1 MSGGVGMKRL
11 TEAFSK
17 NAQVYMDVLKNP
29 SAYEPETVMMAI
41 NEVSNAMRY
50 IDVAQGLIPGAGK
63 LTNEL
68 QEQINTLKDA
78 VSIANVDNITANAFG
93 NYQFTEQLAQRLGN
107 ISFSEADFASA
118 GITDPAT
125 KEAILDLEQK
135 LQATANDRVDAT
147 DIMLG
152 KLDNVNF
159 DTERL
164 REVANDR
171 IEMIKVLQ
179 DIKNAIDSGNEISTS
194 IDNRQK
200 VQSLDDY

>member
-1 MSGGVGMKRL
+1 
-11 TEAFSK
+11 
-17 NAQVYMDVLKNP
+17 
-29 SAYEPETVMMAI
+29 
-41 NEVSNAMRY
+41 
-50 IDVAQGLIPGAGK
+50 
-63 LTNEL
+63 
-68 QEQINTLKDA
+68 
-78 VSIANVDNITANAFG
+78 
-93 NYQFTEQLAQRLGN
+93 
-107 ISFSEADFASA
+107 
-118 GITDPAT
+118 
-125 KEAILDLEQK
+125 
-135 LQATANDRVDAT
+135 
-147 DIMLG
+147 MLG